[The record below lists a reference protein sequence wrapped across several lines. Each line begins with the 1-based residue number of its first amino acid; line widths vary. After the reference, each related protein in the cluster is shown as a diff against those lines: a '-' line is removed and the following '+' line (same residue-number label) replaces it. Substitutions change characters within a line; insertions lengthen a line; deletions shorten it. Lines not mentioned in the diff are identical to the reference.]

1 MGIKGFIKSIAT
13 GGLMSL
19 PKREVRAKG
28 VLPEA
33 HERLALLAM
42 SRNETIDKAASDIL
56 NTALL
61 GTGYTERLA
70 AERMARLGLLGNNWE
85 TQKSP
90 SAVTDELD
98 VQ

>member
-1 MGIKGFIKSIAT
+1 
-13 GGLMSL
+13 MSL

-33 HERLALLAM
+33 HDRLALLAM

-90 SAVTDELD
+90 VARTTELD

>member
-1 MGIKGFIKSIAT
+1 
-13 GGLMSL
+13 MSL

-33 HERLALLAM
+33 HDRLALLAM

-90 SAVTDELD
+90 VGATTEPD

>member
-1 MGIKGFIKSIAT
+1 MGIKGFIKSIVI

-33 HERLALLAM
+33 HDRLALLAM

-70 AERMARLGLLGNNWE
+70 AERMARLGLLGNSWE
-85 TQKSP
+85 TQKSS
-90 SAVTDELD
+90 SAGTDELGTN
-98 VQ
+98 

>member
-1 MGIKGFIKSIAT
+1 
-13 GGLMSL
+13 MSL

-33 HERLALLAM
+33 HDRLALLAM

-85 TQKSP
+85 TQKSS

-98 VQ
+98 VQNLGVNEQ

>member
-1 MGIKGFIKSIAT
+1 
-13 GGLMSL
+13 MSL

-33 HERLALLAM
+33 HDRLALLAM

-70 AERMARLGLLGNNWE
+70 AE
-85 TQKSP
+85 
-90 SAVTDELD
+90 
-98 VQ
+98 